1 MTALSVK
8 RYLAPPIDRR
18 EVLRYA
24 GMRAPSAEVEAL
36 LDEVL
41 CEAQNLFSYRIA
53 CRTFPLTLSGDALS
67 FGFAE
72 VCSRDLAKCLAGC
85 DGVTVFAATVG
96 GEVDRAI
103 KKNGLLSPA
112 KALLL
117 EALGSERVEAL
128 CDAFCNDL
136 KADHAERGGDV
147 RPRFSP
153 GYGDLPLSLQ
163 RDIFRVLDCE
173 RALGLTLGE
182 SLLMTPKKSVTAIVG
197 VKGEL
202 L

>member
-1 MTALSVK
+1 MTALSIK
-8 RYLAPPIDRR
+8 RYLTPPINRR

-24 GMRAPSAEVEAL
+24 GMHVPSAEVDAL

-41 CEAQNLFSYRIA
+41 CETKDIFSYRIA
-53 CRTFPLTLSGDALS
+53 HRTFPLSACEGALS
-67 FGFAE
+67 LGFAE
-72 VCSRDLAKCLAGC
+72 VCSRDLAKCLSGC
-85 DGVTVFAATVG
+85 DAVVVFAATVG
-96 GEVDRAI
+96 GEVDRTI
-103 KKNGLLSPA
+103 KKYQLLSPA

-136 KADHAERGGDV
+136 KADHAEYGRDI

-163 RDIFRVLDCE
+163 KDIFRVLDCE
-173 RALGLTLGE
+173 RKLGLTLGE
-182 SLLMTPKKSVTAIVG
+182 GLLMTPKKSVTAIVG

>member
-1 MTALSVK
+1 MTALTVR

-24 GMRAPSAEVEAL
+24 GMRVPSAEIDAL

-41 CEAQNLFSYRIA
+41 RETEELFSFRVA
-53 CRTFPLTLSGDALS
+53 HRAFPISVCGDTLSL
-67 FGFAE
+67 GFAE
-72 VCSRDLAKCLAGC
+72 VTSCDLSRALAGC
-85 DGVTVFAATVG
+85 DGVLVFAATVG

-103 KKNGLLSPA
+103 KKYALLSPA

-128 CDAFCNDL
+128 CDAFCADV
-136 KADHAERGGDV
+136 KADYAEHGAAV

-153 GYGDLPLSLQ
+153 GYGDLPLALQ
-163 RDIFRVLDCE
+163 KDIFRVLDCE
-173 RALGLTLGE
+173 RRLGISLGE
-182 SLLMTPKKSVTAIVG
+182 SLLMTPKKSVTALVG